1 MELEKLRLRPRQHAG
16 IRRGGV
22 SGFSGGIPVRRIVRT
37 NKFGVTEVR
46 LSTCNQCSVELCDST
61 QCVKQRYEDFVR
73 QMIEPADDDKKD
85 PNEPVDEEEEKRLK
99 EENKKEAIT
108 SMKGQALKM
117 KQAKKQQVSK
127 RSKKKA

>member
-1 MELEKLRLRPRQHAG
+1 M
-16 IRRGGV
+16 
-22 SGFSGGIPVRRIVRT
+22 
-37 NKFGVTEVR
+37 
-46 LSTCNQCSVELCDST
+46 
-61 QCVKQRYEDFVR
+61 KQRYEDFVR

-127 RSKKKA
+127 RSKKKAWK